1 MSSLKTVY
9 HRWHH
14 QRAQGRRLR
23 ELRQRL
29 RRRLPVVLVHQM
41 GRAASMTMVNTIQD
55 MDLEMPVLHT
65 HWLNPVSLDVR
76 LGWAERDNDRSVPFN
91 IRVSKVI
98 LDALPGDA
106 IVDYPWRI
114 VSVIREPVARNVSA
128 YFLSIDR
135 FIPNVYERYRS
146 GNIDM
151 SEIRETF
158 LREYLHEIP
167 LSWFDREVDDVFG
180 VDVYAH
186 SFPNQG
192 TYALIEQGAIRIAI
206 VKVEA
211 LEDAYRPALERLLGH
226 SPGALRNTH
235 ISVKDE
241 PYAEIYRE
249 FLRSPGLP
257 RGYLEKMY
265 DSVFARHFYSPAE
278 RSEFM
283 ERWGGA
289 NR

>member
-1 MSSLKTVY
+1 MSSLKAVY
-9 HRWHH
+9 YRWHH
-14 QRAQGRRLR
+14 YRAQGRRLR
-23 ELRQRL
+23 ELRHRL

-55 MDLEMPVLHT
+55 MDLEMPVHHT
-65 HWLNPVSLDVR
+65 HWLNPGSLDVR

-91 IRVSKVI
+91 IRVSKLI
-98 LDALPGDA
+98 LDTLPGDA
-106 IVDYPWRI
+106 IADYPWRI
-114 VSVIREPVARNVSA
+114 VSVIREPVARNLSA

-135 FIPNVYERYRS
+135 FIPDVYDRYRS

-151 SEIRETF
+151 HEIREMF
-158 LREYLHEIP
+158 LRDYPHEIP
-167 LSWFDREVDDVFG
+167 LSWFDREVAEVFG
-180 VDVYAH
+180 IDVYAH
-186 SFPNQG
+186 SFPIEQA
-192 TYALIEQGAIRIAI
+192 YALIEQGAIRMAI

-211 LEDAYRPALERLLGH
+211 LEAAYRPALEQLLGR

-249 FLRSPGLP
+249 FLRNPGLS
-257 RGYLEKMY
+257 RAYLENMY

-283 ERWGGA
+283 ERWAGA
-289 NR
+289 NQ